1 MKLSKN
7 VRCAALCFAGAAVCL
22 FLLGPGIVW
31 TLRGATDFMDLYAGA
46 KLAFTHDQYNVG
58 RVLATELHWTGYQS
72 ATRMFMR
79 LPVFGLLLKPLA
91 LLPYSWASAIWEI
104 LCLAAIVA
112 FAVLWPGDRKLV
124 AIVCCWSLPAWMT
137 LAEGQDTAFLLLW
150 LALAVVALRK
160 DRPLLAG
167 LVLSMCAA
175 KYHLFLLL
183 PLWIVGYRL
192 WRVAAGLTIGGI
204 VLFAGSFIAGGLDWP
219 MRYYRLLSEPANNP
233 YAELMPNIYG
243 LLPSAPARI
252 ACVLVLAALV
262 YFAIRQFR
270 QYGDSHHDSVIGLA
284 PVLIG
289 GVLLAPH
296 DYMADCVLLVPAV
309 LLLFERPQGAWIKF
323 PCLFL
328 ATPVAYAA
336 LMLSHSFVLIAP
348 LAAVLVTL
356 AIPRRFYE
364 STLPQS
370 GLCPAAVAD
379 SQA

>member
-1 MKLSKN
+1 MSLSKN
-7 VRCAALCFAGAAVCL
+7 VRCAALCLAGATVCL

-46 KLAFTHDQYNVG
+46 KLVFSHDQYNVI
-58 RVLATELHWTGYQS
+58 RVLATELHWTGYES
-72 ATRMFMR
+72 PTRLFMR

-104 LCLAAIVA
+104 LCLGAIVA
-112 FAVLWPGDRKLV
+112 FAVLWPGDRKRV

-150 LALAVVALRK
+150 LALAVMALRK
-160 DRPLLAG
+160 QRPLLAG
-167 LVLSMCAA
+167 LVLSLCAA

-183 PLWIVGYRL
+183 PLWIIGYRL

-204 VLFAGSFIAGGLDWP
+204 AMLAGSFMAGGPDWP

-233 YAELMPNIYG
+233 YPELMPNIYG
-243 LLPSAPARI
+243 LFGGAPSRI
-252 ACVLVLAALV
+252 ACAIVLAALV
-262 YFAIRQFR
+262 YLAIRQFQ
-270 QYGDSHHDSVIGLA
+270 QYGDSHHDSLIGLA
-284 PVLIG
+284 PVLMG

-296 DYMADCVLLVPAV
+296 DYMADCVLLIPAV
-309 LLLFERPQGAWIKF
+309 LLLLARPRSVWIEL

-328 ATPVAYAA
+328 ATPIAYAA
-336 LMLSHSFVLIAP
+336 LMLNHSFILIAP
-348 LAAVLVTL
+348 LVAVLSML
-356 AIPRRFYE
+356 AIPSRFYE

-370 GLCPAAVAD
+370 ALCPAAVAD
-379 SQA
+379 SRA